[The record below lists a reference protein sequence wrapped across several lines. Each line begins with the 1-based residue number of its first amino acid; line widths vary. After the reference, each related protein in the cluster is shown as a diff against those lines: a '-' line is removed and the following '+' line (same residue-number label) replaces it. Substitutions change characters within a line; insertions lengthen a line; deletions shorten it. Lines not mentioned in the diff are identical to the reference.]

1 MMELN
6 DEEIKHYLKL
16 SIESTRKMQEQLAA
30 YSSLDDKW
38 FDGRCNG
45 QISAYQ
51 DVLRRIGAND
61 G

>member
-1 MMELN
+1 MEPN
-6 DEEIKHYLKL
+6 VEEIKHYLKL
-16 SIESTRKMQEQLAA
+16 SIESIRKMQEQSAA
-30 YSSLDDKW
+30 YNNPDDKW